1 LLDVTSGRQLAT
13 FPDLIGPLTIG
24 GQPTVFSTHGTLSV
38 IDSKLGVHPVD
49 PRPRPDTSISMAT
62 TIGPEV
68 ALLFD
73 SGWLIAHGITGKT
86 RPFDFPPLA
95 EPPPN
100 ESPDAAFLAFAVG
113 PSPEIYQAASGK
125 RAARS
130 PLSFGPAAP
139 SAWTAAALAQP
150 ASSKTTCNDARLRDP
165 SEQAQLIRQD
175 DGRYTLR
182 DCASGHDGAAFA
194 LPDYPTALLSPT
206 RALCPGKA
214 GDLIVW
220 DLQRAAAIG
229 RVPWQLNNADVYAL
243 SPDDRYFF
251 AGKTLWDL
259 GSAQRLLTLEYWPT
273 KALFRSSHAL
283 LTSQGVSVDVWRA
296 PRFAHAGSAF
306 ASRDGTARILFA
318 LDPEGTVTALET
330 RGAPE
335 AWDTT
340 FGCGAGV
347 LGVPF
352 RVCRQALERTG
363 VFDALFE

>member
-1 LLDVTSGRQLAT
+1 MVTS
-13 FPDLIGPLTIG
+13 
-24 GQPTVFSTHGTLSV
+24 V
-38 IDSKLGVHPVD
+38 
-49 PRPRPDTSISMAT
+49 
-62 TIGPEV
+62 GPEV
-68 ALLFD
+68 ALFFG
-73 SGWLIAHGITGKT
+73 SGWLIAHGATGKT

-95 EPPPN
+95 EHPPS
-100 ESPDAAFLAFAVG
+100 ESPDAAVLAFAAG

-130 PLSFGPAAP
+130 PLSFGAADP

-150 ASSKTTCNDARLRDP
+150 APTKSTCDDPRLRDP
-165 SEQAQLIRQD
+165 SGQTQVILQD
-175 DGRYTLR
+175 DGRYKLR
-182 DCASGHDGAAFA
+182 DCASGQDGVAFA

-206 RALCPGKA
+206 RALFSGKV
-214 GDLIVW
+214 GDLVVW

-229 RVPWQLNNADVYAL
+229 RVPWELNNAYVYTL

-259 GSAQRLLTLEYWPT
+259 GSAQRLLKLEYWPT

-283 LTSQGVSVDVWRA
+283 LTSQGVTVDVWRA
-296 PRFAHAGSAF
+296 PRFSHAGSAY
-306 ASRDGTARILFA
+306 ASRDGAARILFA
-318 LDPEGTVTALET
+318 LDLDGSVTALET
-330 RGAPE
+330 RGAPD

-352 RVCRQALERTG
+352 RVCRQTLDRSG
-363 VFDALFE
+363 VLDALFE